1 MGNLWRVTDV
11 SYAVN
16 ACQLC
21 SSAPNTRCNHCSGR
35 SLFIPSRLFF
45 CSFQCIVLEGKLALK
60 TNPKPP
66 CLSTAGDCYWPQL
79 LLLRLITS
87 IWACSIPLPVTPT
100 CNTYTFL
107 SAKNNILKSIR
118 LPHRLPISP
127 YYNYSESITSEA
139 NYALFCP
146 IFFFPNGQ

>member
-1 MGNLWRVTDV
+1 MCPMLLTR
-11 SYAVN
+11 A
-16 ACQLC
+16 
-21 SSAPNTRCNHCSGR
+21 SSVPLLLTPGATIVLVGLYSSR
-35 SLFIPSRLFF
+35 SRLFF
-45 CSFQCIVLEGKLALK
+45 CSFQCIILEGKLALK

-79 LLLRLITS
+79 LLLCLITS

-107 SAKNNILKSIR
+107 SGKNNILKSIR

-127 YYNYSESITSEA
+127 YYNYNESFTSEA
-139 NYALFCP
+139 NYTLFCP
-146 IFFFPNGQ
+146 ISFFPNGQ